1 MPVPID
7 VIGFFG
13 ILLGFPKRSLL
24 CPPFRDTWL
33 RAAFPPRLPPPRS
46 PGSAGAAL
54 TGWTGCKMN
63 VWIHALPSPPPAHT
77 KPDLSNKNPLES
89 TWGEKEEE
97 KRGRNPGESEVGRGK
112 IHGKAGKALQE
123 VVLALRKSHF
133 FPPCSTWIFWI
144 LPGPAQNPGKT
155 SVLGASPNA
164 RSASRWGRNFGRMR
178 SQESFPL
185 PRPGKGDLGFRGE
198 IGAGANGGKTTARP
212 GKTTPLHLVRL
223 LKPSLK
229 KQNPA

>member
-1 MPVPID
+1 
-7 VIGFFG
+7 
-13 ILLGFPKRSLL
+13 
-24 CPPFRDTWL
+24 
-33 RAAFPPRLPPPRS
+33 
-46 PGSAGAAL
+46 
-54 TGWTGCKMN
+54 MN

-144 LPGPAQNPGKT
+144 LPGPAQNPGKNF
-155 SVLGASPNA
+155 SAGSFSQRQVSLQVGKEFWEDEEPGEFSS
-164 RSASRWGRNFGRMR
+164 SASRKRRPWISRGNRRR
-178 SQESFPL
+178 SQRWQNHSQTWKNNTST
-185 PRPGKGDLGFRGE
+185 PR
-198 IGAGANGGKTTARP
+198 
-212 GKTTPLHLVRL
+212 
-223 LKPSLK
+223 
-229 KQNPA
+229 